1 MGDGPRS
8 PVLEGILDL
17 GQGAFTSRG
26 RGLTIREEQMLS
38 DIFKQSLVYA
48 DIRIAQTPLG
58 AQGRPYTLGNTIRIP
73 PRSNFNDRTLVHECM
88 HVWQYQNRGTSYI
101 SNSIWHQVTDPAAYE
116 VTIVP
121 NQPLSRYTAEHQAVI
136 VEAYYVD
143 QQIGPTAPATQLT
156 YNPAT
161 TVNPPVGW
169 SLLPDVI
176 RILREI
182 RSARPMTAAARY
194 NERLGPQPNPF
205 NIGPTNND
213 REAPPIVPILR
224 WDF

>member
-1 MGDGPRS
+1 MLR
-8 PVLEGILDL
+8 GI
-17 GQGAFTSRG
+17 F
-26 RGLTIREEQMLS
+26 EQS
-38 DIFKQSLVYA
+38 VDYSQ
-48 DIRIAQTPLG
+48 IRIAQTPVG
-58 AQGRPYTLGNTIRIP
+58 SQGRAYTLGNTIRVP
-73 PRSNFNDRTLVHECM
+73 PGSNFNSRTLVHECM
-88 HVWQYQNRGTSYI
+88 HVWQYQNRGTGYI
-101 SNSIWHQVTDPAAYE
+101 SNSIWHQATEPAAYE

-121 NQPLSRYTAEHQAVI
+121 NQSIYRYTAEHQAVI

-143 QQIGPTAPATQLT
+143 LQAVPTAPATQFK
-156 YNPAT
+156 YDPST
-161 TVNPPVGW
+161 TVNPPLGW

-213 REAPPIVPILR
+213 RTPSPIVPILR